1 MRGMS
6 HRKWLLHDS
15 SMMLQFG
22 TQSCQLASRP
32 DCCLQ
37 VREQEALGST
47 QRAFELQQLAAG
59 SGSLLESSQLA
70 AAAQRH
76 SEQAQTASQMAQL
89 ARAEAERLSETSP
102 AVGLAAD
109 SPEAGQL
116 SNSPA
121 PVAPEVMLTSIATDH
136 QTPSTAESADPASAA
151 ADAGLVVVLEADSTA
166 EAMTAALNAD
176 SQLIPDSELASNTAG
191 SPGLSH
197 KSAEL
202 IHSLS
207 SKMQAAMQQLIASA
221 ALQSSSSVKNG
232 LGITP
237 AQPQHL
243 GVPVSPQVSQGGSC
257 QPQGSGHVTA
267 HGDSQHLPGMQS
279 TVLWTNASQ
288 QSPALSQQA
297 SSQIP
302 GTATRSFQASTYT
315 FVIPEMPAHT
325 TGQSPRDGAGPSGM
339 QLHLMHQLEGLERS
353 VRRVEQQVSCTKQT
367 RRRLKAASLP
377 AQVLPFLII
386 EWFVSYLCLHSF
398 VYLFIYMCIYLSLS
412 V

>member
-1 MRGMS
+1 M
-6 HRKWLLHDS
+6 
-15 SMMLQFG
+15 
-22 TQSCQLASRP
+22 
-32 DCCLQ
+32 
-37 VREQEALGST
+37 REQEALGST
-47 QRAFELQQLAAG
+47 HRAVELQQLAAG

-76 SEQAQTASQMAQL
+76 SQQAQTASQMAQL

-102 AVGLAAD
+102 VAGLAAD

-116 SNSPA
+116 TNRPA
-121 PVAPEVMLTSIATDH
+121 PAASEVVATDH
-136 QTPSTAESADPASAA
+136 QTPSTAESADAVSAA

-176 SQLIPDSELASNTAG
+176 SQLRPDFELASNTAG

-197 KSAEL
+197 NSAEL

-207 SKMQAAMQQLIASA
+207 SEMQAAMQQLIASA
-221 ALQSSSSVKNG
+221 ALQSSSSVENG
-232 LGITP
+232 LDIIS
-237 AQPQHL
+237 AQQQLLGTSVFPQASH
-243 GVPVSPQVSQGGSC
+243 GGSS
-257 QPQGSGHVTA
+257 QPHVVGHVIA

-279 TVLWTNASQ
+279 TALWTNASQ

-302 GTATRSFQASTYT
+302 GTATRSFQASTYS
-315 FVIPEMPAHT
+315 FAIPEMSAHT
-325 TGQSPRDGAGPSGM
+325 TGLSPRDGEGPSGM

-353 VRRVEQQVSCTKQT
+353 VRRVEQQVSCTKQI

-377 AQVLPFLII
+377 AQVLPFLFIQ
-386 EWFVSYLCLHSF
+386 LF
-398 VYLFIYMCIYLSLS
+398 VYCLCIHVLFTYPFVPLS
-412 V
+412 VCLPVHLCVH